1 VESHNRSGCGRER
14 GFTSRRVAA
23 ASIQLRQSR
32 QLSGTLI
39 VACRSTSSQPSDD
52 FNKLL
57 LLLEIMVD
65 FVTLRGLPSAHF
77 GKELHRAS
85 LLGEFDLAALR
96 VVGLR
101 QSVIDGY
108 FSDGRF
114 QDLHQVLNCLLSVLL
129 LV

>member
-1 VESHNRSGCGRER
+1 MFRNKIPEPCWIPEEPYQEVWNRTIGAGCGCER

-57 LLLEIMVD
+57 LLLEIMID

-85 LLGEFDLAALR
+85 LLGSSILQLFA
-96 VVGLR
+96 
-101 QSVIDGY
+101 S
-108 FSDGRF
+108 
-114 QDLHQVLNCLLSVLL
+114 
-129 LV
+129 